1 MKIIRM
7 EDIEREKSN
16 EKRDKIVDDVN
27 YVVEGVLGKSSKG
40 SGGWVWFVGK
50 VLLGLAAL
58 VVIVNFVLGN
68 VWLLRFF
75 YGEFF

>member
-1 MKIIRM
+1 M
-7 EDIEREKSN
+7 EDIEREKHH

-27 YVVEGVLGKSSKG
+27 YVMEGVLGKSSKG
-40 SGGWVWFVGK
+40 KGGWGWFVGK
-50 VLLGLAAL
+50 LLLGLGAL
-58 VVIVNFVLGN
+58 VLIVNFVLGN